1 MLCSLSATAEFL
13 VYCKHVYNVIEE
25 WHCLQLWIRSHFA
38 GEVGKFTTWYQI
50 WRGRLRGIIEIG
62 LFLMK
67 SFQKMKGWH
76 FLIQTLPKTVPPLLC
91 YPCMG
96 RNNCDIVVHLV
107 NIFCSVLC
115 IFCYVV
121 FTVAIFVI
129 QQKFVML
136 MLQFPDFSWC
146 QQ

>member
-1 MLCSLSATAEFL
+1 
-13 VYCKHVYNVIEE
+13 
-25 WHCLQLWIRSHFA
+25 
-38 GEVGKFTTWYQI
+38 
-50 WRGRLRGIIEIG
+50 
-62 LFLMK
+62 
-67 SFQKMKGWH
+67 
-76 FLIQTLPKTVPPLLC
+76 
-91 YPCMG
+91 MG

-136 MLQFPDFSWC
+136 MLQFPDFS
-146 QQ
+146 